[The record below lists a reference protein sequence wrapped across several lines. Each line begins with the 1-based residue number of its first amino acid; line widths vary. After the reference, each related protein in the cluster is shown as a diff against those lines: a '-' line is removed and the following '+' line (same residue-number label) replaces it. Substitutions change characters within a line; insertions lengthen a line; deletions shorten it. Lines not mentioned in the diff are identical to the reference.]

1 MKNIS
6 FSVHFF
12 ITDDLIALCYEYG
25 FCVENIGFGNLK
37 VLPVDCAWQ
46 SEFANPKQ
54 LFTKL
59 WGQSWGVNRDLV
71 IMYLKSPSLKPLI
84 LIFNTEGS

>member
-25 FCVENIGFGNLK
+25 FCVENIGVGNLK
-37 VLPVDCAWQ
+37 VLPVDC
-46 SEFANPKQ
+46 
-54 LFTKL
+54 T
-59 WGQSWGVNRDLV
+59 
-71 IMYLKSPSLKPLI
+71 
-84 LIFNTEGS
+84 

>member
-25 FCVENIGFGNLK
+25 FCVENIPMSNAFLQKVGF
-37 VLPVDCAWQ
+37 
-46 SEFANPKQ
+46 
-54 LFTKL
+54 LF
-59 WGQSWGVNRDLV
+59 
-71 IMYLKSPSLKPLI
+71 
-84 LIFNTEGS
+84 